1 MDFGARVK
9 QLRESAGMSRE
20 DLAKRLGV
28 SYWTVSKYETN
39 DRFPDQD
46 TLLKIADVFDV
57 ALDHLLNRTRVVHCK
72 ECGFSYESPTDD
84 DEHRRHHNKV
94 ISIREK
100 HDFYYTPYEQ
110 EQIKKQ
116 ANKISNSDSA
126 TKAEK
131 VTIAEE
137 LLKAYF
143 SRDLLKE
150 NFRETSFNEWAL
162 KDLRSENSIL
172 KNFPAN
178 VREVLIEKYR
188 SEVETRELPQ
198 TVAPYLPEGFTE
210 LSPEAKKEVL
220 DYVEYIMAKY
230 AKKEGKDNS

>member
-1 MDFGARVK
+1 MDFGTRVK
-9 QLRESAGMSRE
+9 QLRESAGMSRD

-72 ECGFSYESPTDD
+72 ECGFSYESPIDD
-84 DEHRRHHNKV
+84 DEHRKHHNKV
-94 ISIREK
+94 VSIRERYG
-100 HDFYYTPYEQ
+100 FYYTPYEQ

-116 ANKISNSDSA
+116 ADKILNSDST
-126 TKAEK
+126 TKPEK
-131 VTIAEE
+131 VSVAEE

-143 SRDLLKE
+143 SRDLLME
-150 NFRETSFNEWAL
+150 DFRETSFSEWAL

-172 KNFPAN
+172 KNFPAS
-178 VREVLIEKYR
+178 VREALIEKYK

-198 TVAPYLPEGFTE
+198 TVAPYLPEGFEE

-220 DYVEYIMAKY
+220 DYIDYIMVKY
-230 AKKEGKDNS
+230 AKKEDK